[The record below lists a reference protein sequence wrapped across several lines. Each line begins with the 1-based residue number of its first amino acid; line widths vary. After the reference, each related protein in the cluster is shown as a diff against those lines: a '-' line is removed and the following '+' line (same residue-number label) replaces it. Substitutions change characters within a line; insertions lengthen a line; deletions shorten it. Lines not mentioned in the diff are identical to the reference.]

1 MEELKNS
8 LAYCGLHTFCV
19 GNPQNNQ
26 EHSSQQRKAYE
37 TLEASH
43 ELPYNLFFFDSQ
55 RVKKHIDQAV

>member
-8 LAYCGLHTFCV
+8 PAYCGLHTFCV

-37 TLEASH
+37 TSEASH
-43 ELPYNLFFFDSQ
+43 ELPYNLFFFGSQ

>member
-1 MEELKNS
+1 MVDLKNS
-8 LAYCGLHTFCV
+8 PAYYGLHTFCV

-37 TLEASH
+37 TLEAFH

-55 RVKKHIDQAV
+55 RLKKHIDQAV